1 MSTTMALYVALA
13 CGVAAVLYGFI
24 QRSWILKQDAGN
36 ARMQEIAGAVQQGA
50 AAYLARQ
57 YKTIAIVGV
66 VLAIAIALFLDGTT
80 AVGFVLGAVLSGACG
95 FIGMNVSVKANV
107 RTAQAATKG
116 IGPALDVAFKGGA
129 ITGMLVVGL
138 GLLGVGIFFW
148 FTVLN
153 GQYTPDKS
161 LASVLKP
168 MLGFAFGSSLISI
181 FARLGG
187 GIFTKGADVGADLVG
202 KVEAGIPEDDPRNP
216 AVIADNVG
224 DNVGDCAGMAADL
237 FETYAVTL
245 IATMA
250 LGALVVTAA
259 PMAAVIYP
267 LLLGGVSII
276 ASIIGC
282 SFVKASPGM
291 KNVMPAL
298 YKGLAVAGVLSLIA
312 FYFVTTAVMPADAL
326 GAGTHMKLFGA
337 CAVGLVLTAAMVWIT
352 EYYTGTQYKPVQH
365 IAQASTTGHGTNI
378 IAGLGV
384 SMRSTAWPV
393 LFVCVAIL
401 VSYNLAGLYGIAV
414 AATSMLSMAGI
425 VVALDAYGPITDN
438 AGGIA
443 EMAELPKSVRDV
455 TDPLDAVGN
464 TTKAVTKGY
473 AIGSAG
479 FAALVLFADYTHS
492 LEGRGMSVSFDLS
505 DPKVIVGLFIG
516 GLIPYLFGAMAME
529 AVGRAAGSVVVE
541 VRRQF
546 ADGQIMAGKRKPDY
560 SAAVDMLTTAAIKE
574 MIVPSLLPVVVPI
587 VVGLTLGAAALGGLL
602 MGTIV
607 TGLFVAIS
615 MCTGGGAWDNAKK
628 YIEDGHHGGKGS
640 EAHKAAVTGDTVGDP
655 YKDTAGPAVNPLIK
669 IINIV
674 ALLIVP
680 LLPTGVATKA
690 VSSPAAPAANVAP
703 VVTATPV
710 PVATTLATAPA
721 AAVVATPAPA
731 AAAAAVEAK
740 FFFDSAKADLPADAA
755 ANISLLAAAAK
766 AGAGKLVISGFHDAG
781 GDPAKNAELAKQR
794 AMNVRDALKA
804 AGVVEDRIEMKKPEQ
819 LNAGSA
825 ADARRVEVKLM

>member
-1 MSTTMALYVALA
+1 MSTTVALYVALA
-13 CGVAAVLYGFI
+13 CGLAAVLYGFV
-24 QRSWILKQDAGN
+24 QRSWILRQDAGN
-36 ARMQEIAGAVQQGA
+36 ARMQEIAAAIQQGA

-57 YKTIAIVGV
+57 YRTIGLVGI
-66 VLAIAIALFLDGTT
+66 VLAVLIGLFLDLTT
-80 AVGFVLGAVLSGACG
+80 AVGFVVGAVLSGACG
-95 FIGMNVSVKANV
+95 FIGMNVSVRANV
-107 RTAQAATKG
+107 RTAQAATRG
-116 IGPALDVAFKGGA
+116 MAPALDVAFKGGA

-138 GLLGVGIFFW
+138 GLLGVSIFFW
-148 FTVLN
+148 FVA
-153 GQYTPDKS
+153 GS
-161 LASVLKP
+161 ASAADGKALSAALKP
-168 MLGFAFGSSLISI
+168 MLGLAFGSSLISI

-250 LGALVVTAA
+250 LGALMITAA
-259 PMAAVIYP
+259 PMAAVLYP
-267 LLLGGVSII
+267 LVLGGVSII

-282 SFVKASPGM
+282 MFVKASPGM

-298 YKGLAVAGVLSLIA
+298 YKGLIVAGVLSLIA
-312 FYFVTTAVMPADAL
+312 FWFVTGAVMPADAL
-326 GAGTHMKLFGA
+326 GPDTQLRLWGA
-337 CAVGLVLTAAMVWIT
+337 CLVGLVLTAAMVWIT

-365 IAQASTTGHGTNI
+365 VAQASTTGHGTNI

-393 LFVCVAIL
+393 LFVCVAI
-401 VSYNLAGLYGIAV
+401 VASYMLAGLYGIAV

-443 EMAELPKSVRDV
+443 EMSELPDSVRAV

-479 FAALVLFADYTHS
+479 LAALVLFADYTHA
-492 LEGRGMSVSFDLS
+492 LEARGLQVSFDLS
-505 DPKVIVGLFIG
+505 NHMVIVGLFIG

-546 ADGQIMAGKRKPDY
+546 RDIPGIMEGTAKPQYGQ
-560 SAAVDMLTTAAIKE
+560 AVDMLTSAAIKE
-574 MIVPSLLPVVVPI
+574 MVIPSLLPVVVPI
-587 VVGLTLGAAALGGLL
+587 VVGLLLGPAALGGLL

-640 EAHKAAVTGDTVGDP
+640 DAHKAAVTGDTVGDP

-680 LLPTGVATKA
+680 LLPG
-690 VSSPAAPAANVAP
+690 
-703 VVTATPV
+703 
-710 PVATTLATAPA
+710 
-721 AAVVATPAPA
+721 
-731 AAAAAVEAK
+731 
-740 FFFDSAKADLPADAA
+740 
-755 ANISLLAAAAK
+755 
-766 AGAGKLVISGFHDAG
+766 GFMG
-781 GDPAKNAELAKQR
+781 
-794 AMNVRDALKA
+794 
-804 AGVVEDRIEMKKPEQ
+804 
-819 LNAGSA
+819 
-825 ADARRVEVKLM
+825 